1 MEQYDLKP
9 PAGAKKNRKRIGRG
23 DGSGHGTYS
32 GRGIKGQKSRAG
44 GGVRPSFEGGQLPL
58 VKRLPRVRGFTNIF
72 KTEYTVVNIKKLNI
86 FDANTEVT
94 PEMLQEAGIIRS
106 LKQPV
111 KILGDGEIDRPLVV
125 KAHKFTTVAGEK
137 IAAAGGRAEV
147 I

>member
-9 PAGAKKNRKRIGRG
+9 PFGANKKRKRIGRG

-44 GGVRPSFEGGQLPL
+44 GGVRPSFEGGQLAL
-58 VKRLPRVRGFTNIF
+58 VKRLPEVRGFTNIF

-94 PEMLQEAGIIRS
+94 PQALHKAGIIKS
-106 LKQPV
+106 VKQPV
-111 KILGDGEIDRPLVV
+111 KILGDGEIDRPLIV

-137 IAAAGGRAEV
+137 IEAAGGRVEV

>member
-9 PAGAKKNRKRIGRG
+9 PVGAKKKRKRIGRG

-72 KTEYTVVNIKKLNI
+72 KTEYSVVNIKKLGV
-86 FDANTEVT
+86 FDPNTEVT
-94 PEMLQEAGIIRS
+94 PQTLHEAGIIKS
-106 LKQPV
+106 LKKPV

-125 KAHKFTTVAGEK
+125 KAHKFTAVAGEK
-137 IAAAGGRAEV
+137 IAAAGGRVEV